1 LPREIEGNKRS
12 LGLCIKQY
20 EIRELG
26 WNALVSPLVSTNAI
40 KRTVVVP

>member
-1 LPREIEGNKRS
+1 MAEEKKGVACQYFKTLFRHLPREIEGNKRS

-26 WNALVSPLVSTNAI
+26 
-40 KRTVVVP
+40 